1 MTKKTLILSS
11 SPKVLKENC
20 VSKWNKPRKTLSERK
35 IVREGGINIEK
46 NVPLMLETKEEL
58 PEYWKKAELRTPG
71 ARAEIV
77 IDYYNKRVKV
87 MNYTGLLE
95 EISEILEAYSK
106 AEKIG
111 KLIIYIPP
119 EKKCEAETCGYTE
132 EGIIRGYYP
141 GKDCHLFS
149 SYPESSRGISSH
161 KEKEDRIIE
170 DCLKMYKQAGEIPN
184 ERESSR
190 QKGNWKKQ
198 KGILRFQEE
207 YFLRPAVQADTSAMA
222 TLYRQGFQFYPTPV
236 HMESYLLKT
245 MDSNVIYFILE
256 KQGKIVS
263 LASAEMNPENGSA
276 EITDC
281 LTIPSEREK
290 GLIKKLITALEKE
303 LLYRGFL
310 SAFTL
315 CRASS
320 PGINTAFASLG
331 YAYTGRLLNNCR
343 IGRGFEDMNIWC
355 KIMMSD
361 FQSI

>member
-20 VSKWNKPRKTLSERK
+20 VFKRNKPKKRFLKEKLFEK
-35 IVREGGINIEK
+35 GGINIER

-58 PEYWKKAELRTPG
+58 PEYWKKAKLRTPG
-71 ARAEIV
+71 AKAEIV
-77 IDYYNKRVKV
+77 LDYYNNRVKV

-95 EISEILEAYSK
+95 EVSEILEAYAK

-119 EKKCEAETCGYTE
+119 EKKSEAETCGYTE

-149 SYPESSRGISSH
+149 SYPESSRGISSQ

-170 DCLKMYKQAGEIPN
+170 DCLKMYKQAGKIPN
-184 ERESSR
+184 ELENSLK
-190 QKGNWKKQ
+190 KGNWNKQ
-198 KGILRFQEE
+198 KGTLRFQEE
-207 YFLRPAVQADTSAMA
+207 YFLRSAVQVDISAMA
-222 TLYRQGFQFYPTPV
+222 NLYKQGFLFYPTPV

-263 LASAEMNPENGSA
+263 LASAEINPENRSA

-281 LTIPSEREK
+281 LTIPSERGK
-290 GLIKKLITALEKE
+290 GLIKILISALEKE
-303 LLYRGFL
+303 LLFRGFL

-320 PGINTAFASLG
+320 PSINTAFVSLG
-331 YAYTGRLLNNCR
+331 YAYTGRLVNNCR

-355 KIMMSD
+355 KIMSKE
-361 FQSI
+361 